1 MLAKLQERWYFLLVL
16 MDAAGMAWA
25 RTKQT
30 LRDLLDILVALVGLL
45 FDAETLRNK
54 ICALLLIASTL
65 PVMLLEGDA
74 TATVFMAMIAVP
86 TFFAKENWIYQK
98 ERRGCGSYTP

>member
-16 MDAAGMAWA
+16 MDAA
-25 RTKQT
+25 
-30 LRDLLDILVALVGLL
+30 
-45 FDAETLRNK
+45 
-54 ICALLLIASTL
+54 IASTL

-98 ERRGCGSYTP
+98 ERRGCGSYTL